1 MLGAASQAALKAP
14 FWPQRRGRAHPGLLG
29 HVPKLPYYC
38 ADHWRVMVLSP
49 DTLACVVWLMV
60 LQFWCACLISTSSVR
75 QMLKVVFISQV
86 LGRGA
91 RPYTPSWLQWGAE
104 QLHAHSA
111 LTPHLL
117 RRAASLQLCS
127 GPHVCLLPTQADSL
141 HADSGMLVLKVRNDS
156 AGCCTTLQNLWW
168 LRLQVPAQTRPRAP
182 CPHLKM
188 HT

>member
-1 MLGAASQAALKAP
+1 
-14 FWPQRRGRAHPGLLG
+14 
-29 HVPKLPYYC
+29 
-38 ADHWRVMVLSP
+38 MVLSP
-49 DTLACVVWLMV
+49 DTFMRCLADGVAV
-60 LQFWCACLISTSSVR
+60 LVCMPHQHLQCEANAQSG
-75 QMLKVVFISQV
+75 ISQV

-117 RRAASLQLCS
+117 QRTASLQLCS

-156 AGCCTTLQNLWW
+156 AGCCTTLQNLGW
-168 LRLQVPAQTRPRAP
+168 LRLQVPAQTLA
-182 CPHLKM
+182 
-188 HT
+188 